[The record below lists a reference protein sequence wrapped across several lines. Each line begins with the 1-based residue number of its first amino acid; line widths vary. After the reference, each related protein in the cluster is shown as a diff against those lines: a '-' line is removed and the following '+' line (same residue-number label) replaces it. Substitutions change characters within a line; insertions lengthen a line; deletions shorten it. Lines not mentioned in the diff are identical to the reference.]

1 MEAEQKVPVLEI
13 FFRGVRKGW
22 NIAVNQILPALIFAF
37 VLVQILKATGMVEL
51 AETAFTPLMDPF
63 KLPGIASVVIITSF
77 FSRGAGASVAANM
90 FNEGLLTAGQATVL
104 FPVVLMIGSLIGNYV
119 RVLLVAGSN
128 PRYTMVIWG
137 SCFVATIVVMGLMSI
152 LIL

>member
-1 MEAEQKVPVLEI
+1 MQAEQKVPVLEI

-22 NIAVNQILPALIFAF
+22 NIAVNQILPALMFAF
-37 VLVQILKATGMVEL
+37 VLVQILQATGMVTL
-51 AETAFTPLMDPF
+51 AEKAFTPLMAPF
-63 KLPGIASVVIITSF
+63 GLPGIASVVIITAF

-90 FNEGLLTAGQATVL
+90 FNQGLLTAAQATVL

-128 PRYTMVIWG
+128 PRYTLTIWG
-137 SCFVATIVVMGLMSI
+137 ACFAATICVLALMS
-152 LIL
+152 LLVL